1 MLKFGNKEF
10 RNLQEQVLKNMQNI
24 ANLKEGTAVLD
35 EFGIKVVGE
44 VDSLQNLS
52 SVADYK
58 LAHEDWAYGD
68 AFAIGTQ
75 PPYKLVI
82 LTRANDEI
90 TADHWFDIGD
100 FPMPGPKGDTGA
112 QGETGPQ
119 GPQGNQGDP
128 GVDAGFGSILATAQT
143 LPAGSSATATVVAS
157 GPDTA
162 KELSFT
168 FGIPRGADGT
178 TAVWGNI
185 QGTLSNQT
193 DLKNALDDKQDELVS
208 GTNIKTINNQS
219 VIGSGNIEINS
230 GVWGNITGEI
240 SNQSDLQAALNAKA
254 NTSSLATVATT
265 GAYSDLSGTPT
276 IGTGTITIKKNGNTI
291 DSFGLNQTASQN
303 INITVPTKV
312 SDLTNDSGFISGVA
326 WGDITGTLSSQT
338 DLSSALASKQDTI
351 SDLETI
357 RSGAAAGSTAIQ
369 PLTLSVELDT
379 KQDVISDLAD
389 IRSGASKGAT
399 AVQPAALSEYAKT
412 SELATVATSGNYN
425 DLTGKP
431 VFNYKSDIIKDS
443 SEVIKTVYGGSHII
457 FTNAGTPGTI
467 SGNTI
472 DLSLPELTWG
482 THGTYTEYAYID
494 SATSEACYKCWRA
507 YIDEHNLQ
515 VDDEIPL
522 KLSYTNSNGEEIT
535 AIGTGTIH
543 ANSTIGPSF
552 PKHQIRLANVSFP
565 DLNISNATFRIQPQY
580 SQIFINCPQL
590 SDSNSQLVTN
600 ITISMNITEDNIYKP
615 IESTFIGTDIA
626 RTSAI
631 PTKVSELT
639 NDSDY
644 VVNSALPNVTFST
657 TQYSGGIDLAGI
669 KIGNDEYNVASVNE
683 WGDITGTLS
692 NQTDLQ
698 NALNEK
704 LTEAD
709 LKTVTISDTAF
720 ESGALTAAGIQIGSD
735 KYNFTPGPQG
745 PKGDPGE
752 QGPKGDTGDPASISV
767 NGTTYTRDS
776 SGLITLPNYPEA
788 VESVTDVTVDG
799 VSIVNNKVAALSTET
814 WTFTLSNG
822 TTITKKIVVDN

>member
-24 ANLKEGTAVLD
+24 ANIKEGTAVLS

-44 VDSLQNLS
+44 VDSLQDLS

-128 GVDAGFGSILATAQT
+128 GADAGFGSILATAQT

-168 FGIPRGADGT
+168 FGIPRGADGSSST
-178 TAVWGNI
+178 WGNI

-230 GVWGNITGEI
+230 GVWGNITGDI
-240 SNQSDLQAALNAKA
+240 SNQSDLQTALNAKA
-254 NTSSLATVATT
+254 NIASLATVASS
-265 GAYSDLSGTPT
+265 GSYDDLSNKPT
-276 IGTGTITIKKNGNTI
+276 IGTGTITIKKNGETI
-291 DSFGLNQTASQN
+291 DSFGLNQTVSQN
-303 INITVPTKV
+303 INISVPTKA

-326 WGDITGTLSSQT
+326 WGDITGTLSNQT
-338 DLSSALASKQDTI
+338 DLSSVLANKQDTI

-357 RSGAAAGSTAIQ
+357 RSGAEAGATAVQ
-369 PLTLSVELDT
+369 PLTLGAELAT
-379 KQDVISDLAD
+379 KQDVISDLSD
-389 IRSGASKGAT
+389 IRTGAEKGNT
-399 AVQPAALSEYAKT
+399 AVQPNSLS
-412 SELATVATSGNYN
+412 SVAFTGNYN

-431 VFNYKSDIIKDS
+431 IFTYKSDIIKDNS
-443 SEVIKTVYGGSHII
+443 YIRTVYGGSHVIFKNDVPGII
-457 FTNAGTPGTI
+457 D
-467 SGNTI
+467 GNTVY
-472 DLSLPELTWG
+472 LRLPELTWG
-482 THGTYTEYAYID
+482 TYDSYTEYAYNANIILV
-494 SATSEACYKCWRA
+494 EACYKCWKA
-507 YIDEHNLQ
+507 YIDEHNLKIN
-515 VDDEIPL
+515 DIINL
-522 KLSYTNSNGEEIT
+522 KLTYTDSTGSAIT
-535 AIGTGTIH
+535 ATGTGLIH
-543 ANSTIGPSF
+543 SNSMIDPSA

-580 SQIFINCPQL
+580 GQL
-590 SDSNSQLVTN
+590 YITGNQLTDSAGQLVTN
-600 ITISMNITEDNIYKP
+600 ITISMDITEDNVYKT
-615 IESTFIGTDIA
+615 IDSNFIGADIA

-631 PTKVSELT
+631 PTTTGELT
-639 NDSDY
+639 NDSGFIT
-644 VVNSALPNVTFST
+644 NSALTGYAT
-657 TQYSGGIDLAGI
+657 T
-669 KIGNDEYNVASVNE
+669 
-683 WGDITGTLS
+683 
-692 NQTDLQ
+692 
-698 NALNEK
+698 
-704 LTEAD
+704 
-709 LKTVTISDTAF
+709 SD
-720 ESGALTAAGIQIGSD
+720 
-735 KYNFTPGPQG
+735 
-745 PKGDPGE
+745 
-752 QGPKGDTGDPASISV
+752 
-767 NGTTYTRDS
+767 
-776 SGLITLPNYPEA
+776 
-788 VESVTDVTVDG
+788 
-799 VSIVNNKVAALSTET
+799 VSIAVSTAVSTAISSQTKET
-814 WTFTLSNG
+814 WTFTLSDG
-822 TTITKKIVVDN
+822 STVTKVVVLG

>member
-44 VDSLQNLS
+44 VDSLQDLS

-58 LAHEDWAYGD
+58 LAHDDWAYGD

-90 TADHWFDIGD
+90 TTDHWFDIGD

-128 GVDAGFGSILATAQT
+128 GADAGFGSILATAQT

-178 TAVWGNI
+178 TALWGNI

-230 GVWGNITGEI
+230 GVWGNITGDI
-240 SNQSDLQAALNAKA
+240 SNQSDLQTALNAKA
-254 NTSSLATVATT
+254 DTTSLATVATT
-265 GAYSDLSGTPT
+265 GAYSDLSDTPT
-276 IGTGTITIKKNGNTI
+276 IGTGTITIKKNGEAI

-351 SDLETI
+351 SDLDTI
-357 RSGAAAGSTAIQ
+357 RSGAEAGATAVQ
-369 PLTLSVELDT
+369 PITFTTELAT

-389 IRSGASKGAT
+389 IRTGAAKGAT
-399 AVQPAALSEYAKT
+399 AVQPSSFKY
-412 SELATVATSGNYN
+412 
-425 DLTGKP
+425 P
-431 VFNYKSDIIKDS
+431 SDIIQDS
-443 SEVIKTVYGGSHII
+443 SEVIKTVYGGNKVTFINGS
-457 FTNAGTPGTI
+457 TPGLI

-482 THGTYTEYAYID
+482 TYGSYTEYAYTD
-494 SATSEACYKCWRA
+494 SATAEACYKCWRY

-515 VDDEIPL
+515 VEDQIHL
-522 KLSYTNSNGEEIT
+522 KLSYTSSTGEEIT
-535 AIGTGTIH
+535 AFGTGIIH
-543 ANSTIGPSF
+543 SNSIVDPSL

-580 SQIFINCPQL
+580 SQIYIKCPQF
-590 SDSNSQLVTN
+590 SDSAGQLVTN
-600 ITISMNITEDNIYKP
+600 IRIGIDTVGDDTVYKP
-615 IESTFIGTDIA
+615 IYSNFIGNDIA
-626 RTSAI
+626 RTIAI
-631 PTKVSELT
+631 PTNVSQLT
-639 NDSDY
+639 NDSNY
-644 VVNSALPNVTFST
+644 VVSSDLPNVTFST

-692 NQTDLQ
+692 NQIDLQ

-709 LKTVTISDTAF
+709 LQTVTISNTAF
-720 ESGALTAAGIQIGSD
+720 TSGALTAAGIQIGSD

-745 PKGDPGE
+745 PKGDTGE
-752 QGPKGDTGDPASISV
+752 QGLQGPKGDTGEQGIQGPIGPQGPKGDPGDPASISV
-767 NGTTYTRDS
+767 NGATYTRDD
-776 SGLITLPNYPEA
+776 SGLITLPNYPEI

-822 TTITKKIVVDN
+822 TTITKKIVVE